1 MLKIPIIS
9 AAEVV
14 KALSKIGYRY
24 DHQTGSHII
33 LRNTQPPHR
42 RAVVP
47 NRKEV
52 PRGTLRVIIREVG
65 LTVEEFERLLD

>member
-1 MLKIPIIS
+1 VPRLPLLSTNAI
-9 AAEVV
+9 V

-24 DHQTGSHII
+24 DHQTGSHIV
-33 LRNTQPPHR
+33 LRNSEPPHR

-52 PRGTLRVIIREVG
+52 PRGTLRAIINETG
-65 LTVEEFERLLD
+65 LTVDGFMELLD